1 MQNRHTVAVCALWL
15 IGIASYSSAEPQEL
29 SLANGDRYEGEVI
42 DGSLEGFGRY
52 VWADGKSY
60 EGNFAAGKREGF
72 GSLTWVNGDRY
83 RGNFVTGQMQGRGVF
98 VWANGDRY
106 EGSFVANQRD
116 GQGTMQWQSGERY
129 EGQFEAGMMNGQ
141 GLYQWPDGTRY
152 KGTFVQDR
160 RSGLG
165 MLIDSDAATFSGYF
179 FQGRR
184 DGMGVERRGNGPL
197 SLQQWQD
204 GVLQEAQAIA
214 VDPRCRADDADGA
227 WMVRADACIN
237 GLAHGD
243 GFAVTLTGEHLVTAG
258 RWILGQRVKGERVAL
273 PEPPASPGQ
282 KNAAPAGPAITDT
295 ANNG

>member
-141 GLYQWPDGTRY
+141 GLYQWPMGPLQ
-152 KGTFVQDR
+152 GTFVQDR

-179 FQGRR
+179 FRV
-184 DGMGVERRGNGPL
+184 GVMVWVLSAGQWPM

-214 VDPRCRADDADGA
+214 SDPDAAPMMPTELDGQSRCLHQRTGPRRRICDHPDRRAF
-227 WMVRADACIN
+227 
-237 GLAHGD
+237 GD
-243 GFAVTLTGEHLVTAG
+243 SRSLDT
-258 RWILGQRVKGERVAL
+258 W
-273 PEPPASPGQ
+273 PASQRRARGV
-282 KNAAPAGPAITDT
+282 T
-295 ANNG
+295 